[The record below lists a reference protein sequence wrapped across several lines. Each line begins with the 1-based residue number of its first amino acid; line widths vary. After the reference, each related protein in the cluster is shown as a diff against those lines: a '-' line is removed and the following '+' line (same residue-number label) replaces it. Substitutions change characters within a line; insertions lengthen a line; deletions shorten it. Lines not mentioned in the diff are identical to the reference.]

1 LQRESIGDLWGVGM
15 KRPDSVGEPSSFD
28 EACIPARIASEA
40 QIRAAK
46 LDVRA
51 LWILSYIDGTSLLG
65 EVLARAG
72 LPLAEARDGVND
84 LVRRGIVALQPS
96 ASEGVWS
103 QRAT

>member
-1 LQRESIGDLWGVGM
+1 M
-15 KRPDSVGEPSSFD
+15 KRPNRALSEPSHFD
-28 EACIPARIASEA
+28 EGCVPARIASEA

-65 EVLARAG
+65 DVFARAG

-84 LVRRGIVALQPS
+84 LVRRGIVSLRP
-96 ASEGVWS
+96 
-103 QRAT
+103 

>member
-1 LQRESIGDLWGVGM
+1 MRDLWGLGM
-15 KRPDSVGEPSSFD
+15 KRPYSVGEPSSFD
-28 EACIPARIASEA
+28 EACVPSRIASDAEV
-40 QIRAAK
+40 REAK

-51 LWILSYIDGTSLLG
+51 LWILSYIDGTTLLG
-65 EVLARAG
+65 DVLARAG

-96 ASEGVWS
+96 ESEGVWS

>member
-1 LQRESIGDLWGVGM
+1 M
-15 KRPDSVGEPSSFD
+15 KRPLSVAEPSSFD
-28 EACIPARIASEA
+28 EACIPARIASDA

-65 EVLARAG
+65 EVFARAG
-72 LPLAEARDGVND
+72 LPLSEARDGVND

-96 ASEGVWS
+96 ESEGVWS
-103 QRAT
+103 HRAT